1 MPIDIPDP
9 VLANSPSLHGL
20 LSLHL
25 FTVKTFV
32 TFTNDSVGGLI
43 DCLYDTLVE
52 PQDVIKNNNN
62 VIYCAWGFGIS
73 TPKWLTTI
81 LKNKTIKALELSK
94 LGTPKHPLYLDSKL
108 IPVKFTC

>member
-52 PQDVIKNNNN
+52 PQDVIKNNINKLSN
-62 VIYCAWGFGIS
+62 ILVITSSCILS
-73 TPKWLTTI
+73 I
-81 LKNKTIKALELSK
+81 LKKYIFFN
-94 LGTPKHPLYLDSKL
+94 KL
-108 IPVKFTC
+108 IIKGPLR